1 MHDIELDISF
11 GKHRADTNW
20 KTEYLT
26 WEEFVERLKKIRR
39 TKETMAQYDKMHN
52 IARGKVKDGPAYVG
66 GLVRGGRRKKENV
79 DTRSLITLDADHPH
93 DLDFLF
99 AVELV
104 LGGSAYVIY
113 STHSHRPDKP
123 KYRLIVPTS
132 RTMNP
137 DEYAAV
143 SRKLAEQIGMEYFD
157 KTTFHVHRLMYL
169 PSCSKDAEHVFIENE
184 GDLVSVEELL
194 NEYEDWKDP
203 LQWPRH
209 KDDKVQRQTANKMED
224 PRSKQGLVG
233 TFCRCY
239 SISEAIAEFLS
250 DAYEPV
256 DDSLTR
262 YTHIGASSYGGLV
275 IYDEDTFAYSH
286 HESDPISGMEVNS
299 FDLIRIHKFG
309 KLDDR
314 ASEKTNITKL
324 PSYTA
329 MLAFASKDKKV
340 KREKLAE
347 LNDDFAGMDYS
358 DEDEDVDPDAW
369 QDKLDTHPKTGLPL
383 PTANNVELFLTNDIW
398 KDVLAYDAFG
408 NTEVICKPLPWR
420 GKERPS
426 RSYEPWLAADDKR
439 LQHWFAK
446 TYKIN
451 SAKTIQNAFTEVV
464 HMNAFHPIKN
474 YVESVNWDGQ
484 ERAERLFIDYLGAE
498 DTHYVKQATRKTL
511 LAAINRLY
519 VPGCKF
525 DEMLV
530 IVGPQGAGKSS
541 LLAKL
546 GREWFSDSLRTFEN
560 KEAGEHLQAGWIFEI
575 GELSALK
582 KSEVEEVKAFLSKTE
597 DRYRVAYDRQ
607 VSDFPRKCVFFGT
620 TNTRDFLRDSTG
632 NRRFWPVE
640 IEPESAKH
648 SHWEHLTD
656 EVVGQIWAEVLTWFK
671 AGESLQLDN
680 EARIEAEKQQA
691 SHMEVD
697 SREGIIQEWLD
708 TPIEDDMGRATDDLR
723 VRVCVAQIWVECFGK
738 KRGDLKPWDSKEVMD
753 ILRRVPGWSER
764 KGKARVPGYGVQ
776 RVFERE
782 VSIEEKWAVNH
793 E

>member
-1 MHDIELDISF
+1 MVHDIELDISF

-26 WEEFVERLKKIRR
+26 WDEFVERLKKNRR
-39 TKETMAQYDKMHN
+39 TKETMEQYNKMHN
-52 IARGKVKDGPAYVG
+52 IARGKIKDGPAFVG
-66 GLVRGGRRKKENV
+66 GLVRSGRRKKENV
-79 DTRSLITLDADHPH
+79 DTRSLVTLDADHA
-93 DLDFLF
+93 DDGFIF

-113 STHSHRPDKP
+113 STHSHRPENQ
-123 KYRLIVPTS
+123 KYRLIIPTD

-143 SRKLAEQIGMEYFD
+143 SRKLAEQIGMDYFD

-169 PSCSKDAEHVFIENE
+169 PSCSKDAKPVFIEND
-184 GDLVSVEELL
+184 GGLVSVDEILG
-194 NEYEDWKDP
+194 EYENWKDP

-209 KDDKVQRQTANKMED
+209 KDDKVQRHTANKMED
-224 PRSKQGLVG
+224 PRSKQGVVG

-239 SISEAIAEFLS
+239 TISEAITTFLP
-250 DAYEPV
+250 DVYEPV

-262 YTHIGASSYGGLV
+262 YTHVGASSFGGLV
-275 IYDEDTFAYSH
+275 VYDEDTFAYSH
-286 HESDPISGMEVNS
+286 HESDPISGTEVNA

-309 KLDDR
+309 KLDDK

-329 MLAFASKDKKV
+329 MLAFASQDGKV

-347 LNDDFAGMDYS
+347 LNDDFADMEYTE
-358 DEDEDVDPDAW
+358 EDSEVDPTKW
-369 QDKLDTHPKTGLPL
+369 QEQLDLHSKTFEPL
-383 PTANNVELFLTNDIW
+383 PTANNVELFLTNDVW

-408 NTEVICKPLPWR
+408 NTEVIKKPLPWR
-420 GKERPS
+420 EKERPN
-426 RSYEPWLAADDKR
+426 RTYEPWLAADDKR

-446 TYKIN
+446 KYNIN

-464 HMNAFHPIKN
+464 HRNTFHPIKD
-474 YVESVNWDGQ
+474 YIESTEWDKV
-484 ERAERLFIDYLGAE
+484 ERAECLFINYLGAE
-498 DTHYVKQATRKTL
+498 DTHYVRQVTKKIL
-511 LAAINRLY
+511 LAAVYRLY

-530 IVGPQGAGKSS
+530 LVGPQGAGKSS

-607 VSDFPRKCVFFGT
+607 VSDFPRKCIFFGT
-620 TNTRDFLRDSTG
+620 TNTRDFLRDATG
-632 NRRFWPVE
+632 NRRFWPVD
-640 IEPESAKH
+640 IEKDRAKYN
-648 SHWEHLTD
+648 HWEHLTD
-656 EVVGQIWAEVLTWFK
+656 EVVSQIWAEVLTWFK
-671 AGESLQLDN
+671 AGETLQLDN
-680 EARIEAEKQQA
+680 EARLEAEKQQT
-691 SHMEVD
+691 SHMESD

-708 TPIEDDMGRATDDLR
+708 TPIEDEMGNSTDDLR
-723 VRVCVAQIWVECFGK
+723 DRVCVAQIWVECFGK
-738 KRGDLKPWDSKEVMD
+738 KRGDLKPWESKEIMD
-753 ILRRVPGWSER
+753 ILRRIPGWGER
-764 KGKARVPGYGVQ
+764 KGKSKIHGYGVQ
-776 RVFERE
+776 RVFERLP
-782 VSIEEKWAVNH
+782 
-793 E
+793 